1 MVRLSERNPSPFMK
15 TDFSFKL
22 VAAIVIA
29 GVIVALASPTHPVE
43 VVAATPEVA
52 PAAGHTQ

>member
-1 MVRLSERNPSPFMK
+1 MK